1 MVNEGIGSQQ
11 YYERYYSSRDW
22 RFYKSILVD
31 VLRFSEPGP
40 ILDVG
45 AGTGFI
51 VEGFLR
57 WGIDCR
63 GIEGSK
69 EAVDIARSRFPE
81 TNLLQHFLSDPFPF
95 PDQTFQTVIM
105 NQVIEHL
112 EPAVAEN
119 SVAESYR
126 VLRPGGILYVTS
138 PSRFN
143 TYERNADPTHLNL
156 CSPGELRTLLSEK
169 GFLKVIPMNAPLNLL
184 GENWV
189 GREIMHYLFKYTHW
203 ERISAT
209 ANCIAYK

>member
-11 YYERYYSSRDW
+11 YYQQHYSSRDW
-22 RFYKSILVD
+22 RFYKSILSEVI
-31 VLRFSEPGP
+31 RSTEPGP

-69 EAVDIARSRFPE
+69 EAIDIARRRFPK

-95 PDQTFQTVIM
+95 PDQMFQTVIM

-112 EPAVAEN
+112 EPKLAEN

-126 VLRPGGILYVTS
+126 VLRPGGMLYVTS

-143 TYERNADPTHLNL
+143 RYERNADPTHLNL
-156 CSPGELRTLLSEK
+156 FSPGELGAMLSGK
-169 GFLKVIPMNAPLNLL
+169 GFGKVIPRNTPLNLL
-184 GENWV
+184 GENSF
-189 GREIMHYLFKYTHW
+189 GRAIMTYLFKYTAW